1 MKKEERLASDVLEGV
16 VKNNNADYLS
26 LLEIKMALHE
36 RGFGI
41 LMLFFALPVA
51 IPIPVISG
59 LTSIPMIMFSI
70 QMMRGMD
77 SPWLPKWIG
86 AKTIRRST
94 IAMMVEKAAPYLKKM
109 EKLMRPRFSFVS
121 SRGGEKLI
129 GLFSFVFALSILLP
143 FPLTNL
149 IPAVGVALMAL
160 GMLSRDGVPIILGMI
175 VGSVGIVISF
185 MAILIGQKA
194 VMQII
199 DRIF

>member
-1 MKKEERLASDVLEGV
+1 
-16 VKNNNADYLS
+16 
-26 LLEIKMALHE
+26 
-36 RGFGI
+36 
-41 LMLFFALPVA
+41 
-51 IPIPVISG
+51 
-59 LTSIPMIMFSI
+59 
-70 QMMRGMD
+70 
-77 SPWLPKWIG
+77 
-86 AKTIRRST
+86 
-94 IAMMVEKAAPYLKKM
+94 
-109 EKLMRPRFSFVS
+109 MRPRFSFVS

-160 GMLSRDGVPIILGMI
+160 GMLSRDGVPIIIGMI